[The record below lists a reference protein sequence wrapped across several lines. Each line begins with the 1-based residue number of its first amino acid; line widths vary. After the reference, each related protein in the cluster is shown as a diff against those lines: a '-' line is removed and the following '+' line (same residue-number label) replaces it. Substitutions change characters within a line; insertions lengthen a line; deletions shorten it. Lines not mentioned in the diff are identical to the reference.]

1 MHMPDLGNSQG
12 SLSVGYIV
20 SLPHSGST
28 ILGYNLSEH
37 PDVVFLGE
45 VGYALADLATSKARG
60 GEPLYCSCNQPADEC
75 AFWSKVSA
83 RLSECKNQESGY
95 RLVVDEF
102 ISLYGTS
109 KTLIDSN
116 KTVEPARFLC
126 SMENVRVR
134 CIHTVRDFRGAAVS
148 EARRKAKRHPNRPQW
163 LTATQ
168 ASFQWMRKNLRTER
182 SFSTLS
188 TASFHTTSYEKI
200 CSRTDG
206 EIEAIWRFLG
216 LAPKPYIGD
225 ESLQNAHLLSG
236 NRLASSGRSRVPVY
250 DDRWRQ
256 TRIWWPGL
264 ILFPVLP
271 ILNRRWVYS

>member
-1 MHMPDLGNSQG
+1 MSDLGNSKPC
-12 SLSVGYIV
+12 LSVGYIV

-45 VGYALADLATSKARG
+45 VGYALADLASSQALG
-60 GEPLYCSCNQPADEC
+60 GTPLYCSCQQPVDQC
-75 AFWSKVSA
+75 AFWSGVVR
-83 RLSECKNQESGY
+83 RLPECRDQDSGY
-95 RLVVDEF
+95 RVVVDEF
-102 ISLYGTS
+102 LSLYGTA

-126 SMENVRVR
+126 SMDNLRVR
-134 CIHTVRDFRGAAVS
+134 CIHTVRDVRGAAVS

-168 ASFQWMRKNLRTER
+168 ASFQWMRKNLRNER
-182 SFSTLS
+182 SFSTLA
-188 TASFHTTSYEKI
+188 TAEFHTTSYEKI
-200 CSRTDG
+200 CSQTAG

-216 LAPKPYIGD
+216 LTPRSYVGD
-225 ESLQNAHLLSG
+225 ESLQNSHLLSG

-250 DDRWRQ
+250 DERWRK
-256 TRIWWPGL
+256 TLIWWPSMF
-264 ILFPVLP
+264 LFPILP
-271 ILNRRWVYS
+271 LLNRRWVYS